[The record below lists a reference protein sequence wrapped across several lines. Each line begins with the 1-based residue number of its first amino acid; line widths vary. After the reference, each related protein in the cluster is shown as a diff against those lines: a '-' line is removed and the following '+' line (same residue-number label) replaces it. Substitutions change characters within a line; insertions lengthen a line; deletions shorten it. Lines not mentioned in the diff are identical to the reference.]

1 MTLAITQVD
10 ALALAMLAVL
20 ALSFGCVLL
29 IVVAIYRRGK
39 AAGCEVEKLIEEV
52 AGGERE
58 REAAGPP
65 REESPRAPWE
75 READWWKG

>member
-1 MTLAITQVD
+1 MTLALTQVD

-29 IVVAIYRRGK
+29 IVAAIYRRGK

-52 AGGERE
+52 ADAERE
-58 REAAGPP
+58 RQNAGPP
-65 REESPRAPWE
+65 GDAAPRAPWE